1 MKNKHKL
8 KNLKGEKIFI
18 NEDLTIDERR
28 KQNKIRNMA
37 KTFMEEGKKVKLG
50 YNKIIVDGEEWRWN
64 KTKNE
69 LEKTKNG

>member
-1 MKNKHKL
+1 
-8 KNLKGEKIFI
+8 
-18 NEDLTIDERR
+18 
-28 KQNKIRNMA
+28 MA